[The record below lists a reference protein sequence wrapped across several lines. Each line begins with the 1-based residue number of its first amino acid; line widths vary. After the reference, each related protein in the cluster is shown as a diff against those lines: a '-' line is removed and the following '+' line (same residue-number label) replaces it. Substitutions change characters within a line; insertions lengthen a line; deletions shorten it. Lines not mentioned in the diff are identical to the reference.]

1 MPNLRKFGFM
11 KKYPV
16 IVSGRTPSVSILDND
31 KIAYPEGI
39 EISNV

>member
-1 MPNLRKFGFM
+1 M